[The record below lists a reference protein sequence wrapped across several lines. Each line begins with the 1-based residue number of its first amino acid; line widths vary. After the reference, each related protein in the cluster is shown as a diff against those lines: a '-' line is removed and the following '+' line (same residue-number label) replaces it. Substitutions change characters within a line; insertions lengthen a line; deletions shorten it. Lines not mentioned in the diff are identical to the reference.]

1 MVMRIASTPSVNA
14 SSRPLVMRTG
24 YTLLLF
30 ASSSENGVGAS
41 QLTSDDCEFR
51 VPVVDVYAL
60 DEAQVNVVF
69 LLAHADSDRKLFAR
83 ISRRA
88 LERLGFSAG
97 QKIFAQVKV
106 SL

>member
-1 MVMRIASTPSVNA
+1 
-14 SSRPLVMRTG
+14 
-24 YTLLLF
+24 
-30 ASSSENGVGAS
+30 
-41 QLTSDDCEFR
+41 
-51 VPVVDVYAL
+51 VVDVYAL
-60 DEAQVNVVF
+60 DEAQVNVVL